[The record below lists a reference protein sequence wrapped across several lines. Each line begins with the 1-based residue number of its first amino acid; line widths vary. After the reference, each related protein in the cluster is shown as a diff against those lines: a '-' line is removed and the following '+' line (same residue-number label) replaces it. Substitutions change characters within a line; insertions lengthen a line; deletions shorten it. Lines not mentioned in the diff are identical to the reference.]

1 MADDGADDN
10 GVGPIMGE
18 WSDLARS
25 DVVLVGEDF
34 ETPLEL
40 EAALEGGDVFETS
53 MTEEDMLLGS
63 KTGAGR

>member
-10 GVGPIMGE
+10 GVGPIMGD

-25 DVVLVGEDF
+25 DIVLVGEDVA
-34 ETPLEL
+34 TPLEL
-40 EAALEGGDVFETS
+40 EAALEGGDAFETS
-53 MTEEDMLLGS
+53 RTEEDMFWGS